1 MAVNEDTAALLE
13 LLACPSCS
21 GELVVELAGLRCTG
35 CARAFQVH
43 GRVPVLLHD
52 EREEANPSLLGRIQY
67 GILGNPKLYD
77 FHQAHGGGRP
87 IAARV
92 AEALEDVDGAT
103 LLDIGAG
110 TGMVAGLISPETRYV
125 WLDNDTLKL
134 RGLLSKA
141 VDCEAVLGDAARLP
155 FRNRA
160 ADWSVMV
167 EVSHH
172 LPDGALHACLE
183 QAARV
188 TRDRFVFV
196 DGLRGIRM
204 RSKLLWQLDLG
215 RFPRHEEE
223 LVQALGRHFEIEKI
237 ERFRVNH
244 DHLLA
249 VCTPLGNAPRSR
261 AAAWPR
267 D

>member
-21 GELVVELAGLRCTG
+21 GELVVELAAIRCAG
-35 CARAFQVH
+35 CARAFHFH
-43 GRVPVLLHD
+43 GRVPVLHHD
-52 EREEANPSLLGRIQY
+52 KPTEGSPSLLGRIQY

-92 AEALEDVDGAT
+92 AKALEDVDGAT

-110 TGMVAGLISPETRYV
+110 TGMVAGLVSPETRYV

-141 VDCEAVLGDAARLP
+141 VDCQAVLGDAARLP

-172 LPDGALHACLE
+172 LPEGALHACLE
-183 QAARV
+183 EAARV
-188 TRDRFVFV
+188 TRERFVFV
-196 DGLRGIRM
+196 DGPRGTRIRS
-204 RSKLLWQLDLG
+204 RLLWQLDLG
-215 RFPRHEEE
+215 RFPRHEDE
-223 LVQALGRHFEIEKI
+223 LVHALEMHFRDRGV

-249 VCTPLGNAPRSR
+249 VCTPLHASGSG
-261 AAAWPR
+261 AAA
-267 D
+267 

>member
-1 MAVNEDTAALLE
+1 MAINENTAALLG

-21 GELVVELAGLRCTG
+21 GELVSEFAELRCTDCG
-35 CARAFQVH
+35 RTFQLH

-52 EREEANPSLLGRIQY
+52 SGTDGTASLLARLQY

-87 IAARV
+87 IAAQV
-92 AEALEDVDGAT
+92 AKALDGVGGAT

-125 WLDNDTLKL
+125 WLDNDRSKL

-141 VDCEAVLGDAARLP
+141 VDCYAVLGDAARLP
-155 FRNRA
+155 FRPGA

-183 QAARV
+183 EAARV

-196 DGLRGIRM
+196 DGLRGTRL
-204 RSKLLWQLDLG
+204 RSRLLWQLDLG
-215 RFPRHEEE
+215 RFPRGEDE
-223 LVQALGRHFEIEKI
+223 LVRALEGHFEFEKL

-249 VCTPLGNAPRSR
+249 VCIPHRPQDAHGPGPAV
-261 AAAWPR
+261 
-267 D
+267 